1 MSLDRRLREGLGR
14 IAAGI
19 DPDVDWYLRRAVRGA
34 RRRVVL
40 RRASAMLAAAAVI
53 ITSLV
58 IAPRALDALSSL
70 TRRPPAGHPVPTV
83 AEPTTVGNQA
93 IAGTYRRSV
102 PAGDLDVR
110 SNHLAGRWIIELRPE
125 GTMAVTAP
133 ASFAG
138 VLSASQFQVRA
149 DTFRT
154 TLFIQDVCSNL
165 PVPTYRWTRVGER
178 LRFTPIDDRCGA
190 RVALLASG
198 PWVSDG

>member
-19 DPDVDWYLRRAVRGA
+19 DPDVDWHLRRAVRGA

-40 RRASAMLAAAAVI
+40 RRASATLAAAAVI

-58 IAPRALDALSSL
+58 IAPRVLDALSSL

-102 PAGDLDVR
+102 PPGDLDVR
-110 SNHLAGRWIIELRPE
+110 SNHLAGRWVIELRSD
-125 GTMAVTAP
+125 GTMTVTAP
-133 ASFAG
+133 
-138 VLSASQFQVRA
+138 VRA